1 MRKESLS
8 TMNRKVFLVLLAVLF
23 LNICF
28 TTSTFGDGKCVEGD
42 CENGKGTMTWTDGDK
57 YVGEYKDG
65 KTHGQGTY
73 TWANGN
79 KYVGEFKDD
88 KRHGQGTYTWANGD
102 KYVGEYKDDKRLG
115 QGTYTWANG
124 DKYVGE
130 FKDNREVGGWY
141 YWIGN
146 TKAWSYKDSKGNWVH
161 E

>member
-1 MRKESLS
+1 
-8 TMNRKVFLVLLAVLF
+8 MNRKVFLVLLAALL

-28 TTSTFGDGKCVEGD
+28 TTSTFGNGKCVEGD

-88 KRHGQGTYTWANGD
+88 KR
-102 KYVGEYKDDKRLG
+102 LG

-141 YWIGN
+141 YWIGD
-146 TKAWSYKDSKGNWVH
+146 TKAWSYRDSKGNWVY